1 MCTGADD
8 PSVPAE
14 HVNAFAHEMTQA
26 GVDWQLISYGH
37 TRHGFTYP
45 DAATRGIDWIAYN
58 EAADTRSWQAMR
70 LFFEEVL

>member
-1 MCTGADD
+1 
-8 PSVPAE
+8 
-14 HVNAFAHEMTQA
+14 MTRA
-26 GVDWQLISYGH
+26 GVDWQLVSYGH

-45 DAATRGIDWIAYN
+45 DAAERGIDWIAYN